1 MGRADPRGCVCLC
14 VCVIHS
20 ERSAEPVLP
29 AARAECRHLEGAHA
43 SVPCQAAAKL
53 FEEEQKIAQQ
63 KKLEELE
70 AMSRTKRSELA
81 QNLGGSIKHLK
92 IKIDG
97 NQRDDWDVFQGD
109 PSEKLKR
116 LAQLDNTVHLSQPV
130 RHDVDIENVNYFT
143 RIQNAKESTL
153 ENLDEEPASAY
164 FQEPSSGEPPSPT
177 H

>member
-1 MGRADPRGCVCLC
+1 MCLC

-153 ENLDEEPASAY
+153 ANLEEPASAY